1 MPQMQMLP
9 KPPIKMPLPH
19 HSTQNSTTMS
29 NQPRTYE
36 IQNIK
41 PATARIDAILD
52 ELMITSELDP
62 LAKTELYMKLL
73 KETAH
78 LFTRDEEL
86 ECWTQWNT
94 IHASAVRLA
103 QGQQSQF
110 TELSIMFESVIR
122 RRIKDK
128 HGGTI

>member
-1 MPQMQMLP
+1 
-9 KPPIKMPLPH
+9 MPLPH
-19 HSTQNSTTMS
+19 HSTQNRTTM
-29 NQPRTYE
+29 NNTPRTFE

-78 LFTRDEEL
+78 LFTKEEEL
-86 ECWTQWNT
+86 ECWTQWNA
-94 IHASAVRLA
+94 IHANAVKLA
-103 QGQQSQF
+103 QGQQSRF
-110 TELSIMFESVIR
+110 TELNIEFESVIR
-122 RRIKDK
+122 RRIKEK
-128 HGGTI
+128 HGGTNT